1 MNLFPLLVVA
11 AVSVIGLAW
20 LINEMSEIEEKKHQQ
35 RHGEILAQLERIVM
49 NQTELAAE
57 LRAVKAQVGKIG
69 TETAATL
76 QKVID
81 LEAVIAAGA
90 PVSEEVLT
98 ALAELKTQA
107 QATDDLTPD
116 AAPPTP

>member
-1 MNLFPLLVVA
+1 MNVLLLVILSLVIAGFILTLLTLASIDRTVA
-11 AVSVIGLAW
+11 RMRT
-20 LINEMSEIEEKKHQQ
+20 NTHN
-35 RHGEILAQLERIVM
+35 QLEVIIM

-57 LRAVKAQVGKIG
+57 LRNVKAQIAKIG

-81 LEAVIAAGA
+81 LEKVIAEGA

-116 AAPPTP
+116 AP

>member
-1 MNLFPLLVVA
+1 M
-11 AVSVIGLAW
+11 
-20 LINEMSEIEEKKHQQ
+20 
-35 RHGEILAQLERIVM
+35 ERRIM
-49 NQTELAAE
+49 ATQAELAAD
-57 LRAVKAQVGKIG
+57 LRAVTAQIRKIG

-107 QATDDLTPD
+107 QATDDLIPD
-116 AAPPTP
+116 VPPPTP